1 MYVPDLG
8 YRPTLPTVLRRA
20 AEMFGDETFLV
31 TEDDRVTF
39 REVDEESRSLAKRLL
54 ALGVGKGARVGLY
67 LPSSRDWVVAWA
79 AAGRIGALVMPFS
92 TLYRAAEL
100 RQALRIGDVATLIVR
115 PVLFGRDQM
124 DFLADVAPG
133 LAAARQH
140 PRFSAELPFLRR
152 VVVLG
157 DDVGDVVVTDE
168 LLEAVEAEVT
178 PADDLNVIFTSGT
191 TAEPKA
197 VVHTHGALMRKSASL
212 TEIGGYATPHG
223 RIFIGMPLFWV
234 GGLQNIAGGL
244 QLGTRV
250 VCQERFDAEIALEL
264 IEREEVTSVSAW
276 PNLIARLR
284 THPSA
289 ASRDLSKAGMLAVPA
304 AMLSAGLM
312 GHSQLGMTE
321 SLGPHSGGAR
331 ANAPDEERARPLPA
345 RFAGSFGAPLAG
357 FEHKIVD
364 PESGAAVAPGE
375 RGEICVRGY
384 SMMSAMYGRERLEV
398 FDADGWF
405 HTGDEGSMRDG
416 YLFFVGR
423 LTEMIKTRG
432 ANVSPREVEIAL
444 EQLPDVE
451 TAFVVGVPDDEEGER
466 VAAAIVPGPGS
477 ELDADDI
484 RDRLRELVSPYK
496 VPSQILVLR
505 EEEVPW
511 LATGKPDKASLLE
524 RLASAGP

>member
-1 MYVPDLG
+1 MV
-8 YRPTLPTVLRRA
+8 
-20 AEMFGDETFLV
+20 
-31 TEDDRVTF
+31 DD
-39 REVDEESRSLAKRLL
+39 ESRALAKRLL
-54 ALGVGKGARVGLY
+54 ALGVGKGTRVGLY

-92 TLYRAAEL
+92 TLYRGAEL
-100 RQALRIGDVATLIVR
+100 RQALRLGDVAMLIVR

-124 DFLADVAPG
+124 ELVDEVAPG
-133 LAAARQH
+133 L
-140 PRFSAELPFLRR
+140 SAGRDRAVFVTDLPYLRR

-157 DDVGDVVVTDE
+157 DDTSGAAVTDE
-168 LLEAVEAEVT
+168 LLEEVEAEVS

-197 VVHTHGALMRKSASL
+197 IVHTHGALVRKSASL
-212 TEIGGYATPHG
+212 SEIGGYATPHG

-284 THPSA
+284 AHPSA
-289 ASRDLSKAGMLAVPA
+289 ATRDLSKAGMLAVPA

-321 SLGPHSGGAR
+321 SLGPHSGGPR
-331 ANAPDEERARPLPA
+331 PDAPDEERARPLPA
-345 RFAGSFGAPLAG
+345 RLAGSFGAPLAG
-357 FEHKIVD
+357 FEHKVVD
-364 PESGAAVAPGE
+364 PETGAALGE
-375 RGEICVRGY
+375 GQRGEICVRGY
-384 SMMSAMYGRERLEV
+384 SMMSAMYGRERGDV

-405 HTGDEGSMRDG
+405 HTGDEGSLRDG
-416 YLFFVGR
+416 YVFFVGR

-444 EQLPDVE
+444 EQLADVE
-451 TAFVVGVPDDEEGER
+451 TAFVLGVADDDEGER
-466 VAAAIVPGPGS
+466 VAAVVVPAPGS
-477 ELDADDI
+477 TPGTDDL
-484 RDRLRELVSPYK
+484 RARLREVISPYK

-505 EEEVPW
+505 EDEVPW
-511 LATGKPDKASLLE
+511 LASGKPDKARLRARLE
-524 RLASAGP
+524 S